1 MDLQKAKAKF
11 GKKLYQVRQ
20 KQGRERGGRK
30 GKGGGRSCTGWG
42 SLLTSGKKCER
53 GRGGVTSA

>member
-20 KQGRERGGRK
+20 KQGRERGGR
-30 GKGGGRSCTGWG
+30 
-42 SLLTSGKKCER
+42 
-53 GRGGVTSA
+53 SANSS